1 MTDTNNKLATVIALL
16 EELTPSQRTIVQK
29 VLVAMEEVAP
39 RRRRKPKPK
48 AVAA

>member
-16 EELTPSQRTIVQK
+16 EELTPSQRLIVQK

-39 RRRRKPKPK
+39 RRRRRPKPK